1 MMVQVSAAWMT
12 EPNSRMLIRLP
23 MPGQVDW
30 YCIEVAEIVGYESGR
45 DPRRSN
51 VEVRGTG
58 NTLDVALRVEWID
71 AHFAAVAFWPI
82 QPADGSGVDR

>member
-1 MMVQVSAAWMT
+1 MEQVSAAWMT
-12 EPNSRMLIRLP
+12 ERNSRMLIRLP
-23 MPGQVDW
+23 MPGLLDW

-51 VEVRGTG
+51 VEVRGIG
-58 NTLDVALRVEWID
+58 SALDVALRVEWID

-82 QPADGSGVDR
+82 QPASPGG